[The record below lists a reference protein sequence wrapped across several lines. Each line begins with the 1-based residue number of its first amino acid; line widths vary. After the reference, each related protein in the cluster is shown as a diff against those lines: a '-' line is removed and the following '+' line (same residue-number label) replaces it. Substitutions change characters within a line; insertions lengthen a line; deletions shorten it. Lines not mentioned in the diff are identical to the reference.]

1 MGIKKK
7 NIWIL
12 GGTGFIGTALVKNLS
27 SNPENLLHLLVHKNF
42 PYKFLEP
49 FNLFTGSI
57 EDFDLSWMVKYPP
70 EIIFHL
76 ARIGG
81 SNYFTRSFA
90 SMRGAKANRRLISF
104 LYNLKSPPVVVY
116 VSGSLMYGHQSEG
129 KFADENSEL
138 SPVSY
143 ARHYIRGEQP
153 WLETQEKKELDVRFA
168 RPGWIVGSSSW
179 FKIFYWNYYLKT
191 GKIPMY
197 GNGAQLMSLIDI
209 DDCAGQIVNLAENG
223 SKNQNLNIFSSNPVT
238 QQFFAE
244 IVARFLNT
252 GIEIITENKT
262 EKIYGRT
269 VSEAFISSIPLKSNF
284 PDVFGHYK
292 NKYPNAE
299 EIINKTISALKH
311 I

>member
-7 NIWIL
+7 NIWVL

-27 SNPENLLHLLVHKNF
+27 SNPENLLHLLVHKNI

-49 FNLFTGSI
+49 FNIFTGSL
-57 EDFDLSWMVKYPP
+57 EKFDLNWMVKYPP

-90 SMRGAKANRRLISF
+90 SLRGAKANRRLINF
-104 LYNLKSPPVVVY
+104 LDNLKSPPVVVY

-129 KFADENSEL
+129 KFADENSDL

-153 WLETQEKKELDVRFA
+153 WLDAQKKKELDIRFA
-168 RPGWIVGSSSW
+168 RPGWIVGPSSW
-179 FKIFYWNYYLKT
+179 FKAFYWNYYLKT

-197 GNGAQLMSLIDI
+197 GNGNQLMSLIDI
-209 DDCAGQIVNLAENG
+209 DDCAGQIVNLADNG
-223 SKNQNLNIFSSNPVT
+223 RKNQNLNIFSSSPVT

-244 IVARFLNT
+244 TTARFLNT
-252 GIEIITENKT
+252 GIDIISARKT
-262 EKIYGRT
+262 EKVYGRT
-269 VSEAFISSIPLKSNF
+269 VAEAFISSIPLKSVF
-284 PDVFGHYK
+284 PDVIGLYK